1 MVGKLSVSVE
11 ELPKQLSKEELYQLL
26 EEVRCGDIEA
36 REKVI
41 VHNMRLVIY
50 RVLSRFAYTNYE
62 VDDLV
67 SIGNIALLSAVDS
80 YDATMG
86 IEFTTYASKCIDNL
100 ILNFMKVNK
109 KHQVISSLDDIIYCD
124 KQGKQDIK
132 FVDTLSD
139 DYVLE
144 DTVMQKEEY
153 RVIRELIDELS
164 ERDRTAI
171 VMLFGFYDDII
182 YTQKSVAALLGM
194 PQSNFSRLKNKIV
207 KYLETRLEEE
217 GIVNMHK
224 RTLKNKNVIG

>member
-1 MVGKLSVSVE
+1 MVGKLSVCVE
-11 ELPKQLSKEELYQLL
+11 ELPKQLSKEEIYQLL
-26 EEVRCGDIEA
+26 ERVRCGDRGA

-41 VHNMRLVIY
+41 IHNMRLVVY
-50 RVLSRFAYTNYE
+50 RVLSRFSHTNYE

-67 SIGNIALLSAVDS
+67 SIGNIALLNAVDS
-80 YDATMG
+80 YDATIG

-109 KHQVISSLDDIIYCD
+109 KHQVVSSFDDIIYCD
-124 KQGKQDIK
+124 KYGKHDRKQDIR
-132 FVDTLSD
+132 FVDAISD

-144 DTVMQKEEY
+144 DAVIQKEEY

-164 ERDRTAI
+164 ERDKII
-171 VMLFGFYDDII
+171 VTRLCGFQGNIV
-182 YTQKSVAALLGM
+182 YTQKSVAAMLGI

-217 GIVNMHK
+217 DIINIHK
-224 RTLKNKNVIG
+224 RVLKKY

>member
-1 MVGKLSVSVE
+1 MVGKLLVSVE
-11 ELPKQLSKEELYQLL
+11 KLPEKLSREELYQLL
-26 EEVRCGDIEA
+26 EEVRCGDMEA

-50 RVLSRFAYTNYE
+50 RVFSRFSHTNYE

-67 SIGNIALLSAVDS
+67 SIGNIALLNAIDS

-109 KHQVISSLDDIIYCD
+109 KHQMVSSIDDIIYCD
-124 KQGKQDIK
+124 KQRKQDRKQDIR
-132 FVDTLSD
+132 FVDVLSD

-144 DTVMQKEEY
+144 DTVIQKEEY
-153 RVIRELIDELS
+153 RVIKELIDELS
-164 ERDRTAI
+164 ERDRKI
-171 VMLFGFYDDII
+171 VMMLCGFQGNVV
-182 YTQKSVAALLGM
+182 YTQKSVAAMLEM

-217 GIVNMHK
+217 GIINVRK
-224 RTLKNKNVIG
+224 RVLKKC